1 MITRITQNAVN
12 RMYNRNYS
20 NNLTSMTDL
29 MNKISA
35 QRKFTRASE
44 NPISAARALA
54 VRKSM
59 ADVSTYQSNLSS
71 AKQLFRTAESVLRED
86 INDVCKKVI
95 TKVEMACNDPSAN
108 KEEREILAHE
118 LRGIA
123 DDLIKSMNSDYADR
137 RLFGGTNNSEDILPF
152 STEKDADGR
161 TIVLYNGENVN
172 NISNP
177 DDFPFSKP
185 IFSDIGIGIK
195 YDAAG
200 NVDPDTAM
208 DVSLNGAELTG
219 CGEEK
224 WKSAG
229 GTEYTLSN
237 NFIQLVYDAADAAES
252 GNTDKL
258 NAMLD
263 AFGSAQSTI
272 LMGITSLGVKQ
283 ETVDYNITRFEEYNY
298 NLSEAQLN
306 LEGMSEEDLAKAIT
320 EWKSLDAAY
329 NAVLSMSSKVIPNS
343 VWDFM

>member
-1 MITRITQNAVN
+1 MVSRVTNSTVN

-20 NNLTSMTDL
+20 NNLRSMTDL

-59 ADVSTYQSNLSS
+59 ADVETYQSNLSS
-71 AKQLFRTAESVLRED
+71 IKQFFRTAESVLRED
-86 INDVCKKVI
+86 VNDVCKNVL

-108 KEEREILAHE
+108 VEERKILAHE

-123 DDLIKSMNSDYADR
+123 DDLIKTMNGDYADR
-137 RLFGGTNNSEDILPF
+137 RMFGGTNNSEGVLPF
-152 STEKDADGR
+152 TTTKDGDR
-161 TIVLYNGENVN
+161 TIVLYNGEDVN
-172 NISNP
+172 KLDNP
-177 DDFPFSKP
+177 KDFPYSKP
-185 IFSDIGIGIK
+185 IYSDIGIGIK
-195 YDAAG
+195 YDADG

-208 DVSLNGAELTG
+208 DISLNGAELTG
-219 CGEEK
+219 CGESVYE
-224 WKSAG
+224 SAG
-229 GTEYTLSN
+229 GNPYTFSN
-237 NFIQLVYDAADAAES
+237 NFIQMIYDAADAAEACDV
-252 GNTDKL
+252 DKM

-263 AFGSAQSTI
+263 ALHVNQSTI
-272 LMGITSLGVKQ
+272 LTGITGLGVKQ

-320 EWKSLDAAY
+320 EWNSLDASY

-343 VWDFM
+343 IWDFM